1 MNLRKKAKLRSLQDP
16 KVLKL
21 LDFLRERNPKE
32 YSTKNINLS
41 FHSLIY
47 MSSADNFRY
56 LIPERIFKE
65 LTEDAKE
72 ALPNLKHY
80 WLFADRKENFGIV
93 NKFIENEDLKQTK
106 THVKPRSWMR
116 YKKSKI
122 WSMKKFKKEMGV
134 DIVWQAHSHP
144 TGKEKLHNI
153 DKRILKYLSNGV
165 MIIIIP
171 EIEEKNQ
178 KPHMVGWYYDKR
190 YTKKPIIE
198 KMVFEI
204 ISE

>member
-1 MNLRKKAKLRSLQDP
+1 
-16 KVLKL
+16 
-21 LDFLRERNPKE
+21 
-32 YSTKNINLS
+32 
-41 FHSLIY
+41 
-47 MSSADNFRY
+47 MSSNSAKDFRY

-65 LTEDAKE
+65 ITEKAKE
-72 ALPNLKHY
+72 EYPNIVHF
-80 WLFADRKENFGIV
+80 WIFADRKENFGIV
-93 NKFIENEDLKQTK
+93 SKFIINSDLRRNK
-106 THVKPRSWMR
+106 THIKPRSWMR

-122 WSMKKFKKEMGV
+122 YNMRKFKQELGI

-144 TGKEKLHNI
+144 SGNEKLHNI

-165 MIIIIP
+165 MIIVIP
-171 EIEEKNQ
+171 LIEDKDQ
-178 KPHMVGWYYDKR
+178 KAHLVGWYYDKR

>member
-1 MNLRKKAKLRSLQDP
+1 
-16 KVLKL
+16 
-21 LDFLRERNPKE
+21 
-32 YSTKNINLS
+32 
-41 FHSLIY
+41 
-47 MSSADNFRY
+47 MSSAKDFRY

-65 LTEDAKE
+65 LTIKAAEE
-72 ALPNLKHY
+72 VPYIIHF
-80 WLFADRKENFGIV
+80 WIFAERKENFGIITSFLA
-93 NKFIENEDLKQTK
+93 NTDLRKSK
-106 THVKPRSWMR
+106 AHVKPRSWMR

-122 WSMKKFKKEMGV
+122 YNMRKFKQELGV

-144 TGKEKLHNI
+144 NGSEKLHTI

-165 MIIIIP
+165 MLIIIP
-171 EIEEKNQ
+171 AIPENNQ
-178 KPHMVGWYYDKR
+178 KAHLVGWYYDKR